1 MNIAFGALILL
12 LLLIPGLFF
21 RVAYLNVRYSGKTF
35 KSTIIDETLLALA
48 PAFIIQVCGF
58 LFVEGVLHYSV
69 SLSTI
74 YGLIISS
81 ASFKEFEVLRRS
93 LGSFLLY
100 SLVLWAASWGLGY
113 LVRNL
118 IRFFRLDYKYP
129 IFRFQNSWY
138 PILKGTIVNF
148 PGYTHLRTSI
158 QLVWID
164 VIVETKEGSYIYS
177 GIIDDFFLS
186 KDEGLDRIYLKNVRR
201 RKLTNEPND
210 NLELISSDA
219 DETEAANLDQL
230 QEVEIDSELDA
241 LDKRYYYM
249 PGDFFI
255 IPYSQIKNMNIRY
268 FHLDEE
274 S

>member
-48 PAFIIQVCGF
+48 PAFIIQIGGF
-58 LFVEGVLHYSV
+58 LFVEYVLHRSV
-69 SLSTI
+69 SLQTI
-74 YGLIISS
+74 YQLIISS
-81 ASFKEFEVLRRS
+81 ASFKDFEILRRS
-93 LGSFLLY
+93 LGWFLLY
-100 SLVLWAASWGLGY
+100 SVVLWVVSWMLGY
-113 LVRNL
+113 AVRTL
-118 IRFFRLDYKYP
+118 IKAFGLDYKYP

-138 PILKGTIVNF
+138 PILKGTLVNF
-148 PGYTHLRTSI
+148 PGYRHLQANI

-177 GIIDDFFLS
+177 GVIDDFFLT
-186 KDEGLDRIYLKNVRR
+186 KEEGLDRIYLKNVRR
-201 RKLTNEPND
+201 RRLTNEPND
-210 NLELISSDA
+210 LP
-219 DETEAANLDQL
+219 ETPAVEATPVTDLG
-230 QEVEIDSELDA
+230 EIDELEIASEMDD

-268 FHLDEE
+268 YSLDEE

>member
-48 PAFIIQVCGF
+48 PAFIIQVGGF
-58 LFVEGVLHYSV
+58 LFVEKVLGFSV
-69 SLSTI
+69 SLQTV
-74 YGLIISS
+74 YQLIISS
-81 ASFKEFEVLRRS
+81 ASFKDFDILRNS
-93 LGSFLLY
+93 LGWFLLY
-100 SLVLWAASWGLGY
+100 SIVLWIISWGLGNG
-113 LVRNL
+113 VRN
-118 IRFFRLDYKYP
+118 IIKYFRLDYKYP

-148 PGYTHLRTSI
+148 PGYQHLQANI

-201 RKLTNEPND
+201 RRLTNEPND
-210 NLELISSDA
+210 MLESIHA
-219 DETEAANLDQL
+219 NGGEATDLDQ
-230 QEVEIDSELDA
+230 IDEEEAIDEMDA

-249 PGDFFI
+249 PGDFFV

-268 FHLDEE
+268 FNLDEE

>member
-48 PAFIIQVCGF
+48 PAFIIQVGGF
-58 LFVEGVLHYSV
+58 LFVEKVLHFSV
-69 SLSTI
+69 SLQTI
-74 YGLIISS
+74 YQLIISS
-81 ASFKEFEVLRRS
+81 ASFKDFEILRNS
-93 LGSFLLY
+93 LGYFLLY
-100 SLVLWAASWGLGY
+100 SITLWIVSWCLGY
-113 LVRNL
+113 GVRTL
-118 IRFFRLDYKYP
+118 IKAFRLDYKYP

-138 PILKGTIVNF
+138 PILKGTVVNF
-148 PGYTHLRTSI
+148 PGYRHLQANI
-158 QLVWID
+158 QWVWID

-177 GIIDDFFLS
+177 GVIDDFFLT
-186 KDEGLDRIYLKNVRR
+186 KEEGLDRIYLKNVRR
-201 RKLTNEPND
+201 RRLTNEPNEH
-210 NLELISSDA
+210 LEIAES
-219 DETEAANLDQL
+219 EAVQTIDLDQID
-230 QEVEIDSELDA
+230 EPETDSEMDA

-268 FHLDEE
+268 FSLDEQ

>member
-35 KSTIIDETLLALA
+35 KSTIVDETLLALA
-48 PAFIIQVCGF
+48 PAFIIQICGF
-58 LFVEGVLHYSV
+58 LFVEKILGFSV
-69 SLSTI
+69 SLQTV
-74 YGLIISS
+74 YQLIISS
-81 ASFKEFEVLRRS
+81 ASFKDFEILRRS
-93 LGSFLLY
+93 LGWFLLY
-100 SLVLWAASWGLGY
+100 SVILWAISWMLGY
-113 LVRNL
+113 GVR
-118 IRFFRLDYKYP
+118 RFIKAFRLDYKYP

-138 PILKGTIVNF
+138 PILKGTVVNF
-148 PGYTHLRTSI
+148 PGYQHLQANI
-158 QLVWID
+158 QLVWVD

-177 GIIDDFFLS
+177 GVIDDFFLT
-186 KDEGLDRIYLKNVRR
+186 KEEGLDRIYLKNVRR
-201 RKLTNEPND
+201 RRLTNEPND
-210 NLELISSDA
+210 LLEHTGPETGDA
-219 DETEAANLDQL
+219 TDLDLVDEADMSN
-230 QEVEIDSELDA
+230 ELDA

-268 FHLDEE
+268 YSLDEE